1 MHQKNWNHME
11 SPSKAAFK
19 EHLTVCIK
27 LENDARLTITC
38 IDRSPSSTLENI
50 NALFRLI
57 RKIDGRPDQLKILLG
72 DFNYLSITW
81 SNLYYST
88 LDNNENKDPDNLKEA
103 IIKTYLQQFV
113 DFPTRARV
121 SDNPSCIDWVFSN
134 NETIINRVIDFGPYE
149 VTTTLWLKH
158 ISM

>member
-1 MHQKNWNHME
+1 ME
-11 SPSKAAFK
+11 
-19 EHLTVCIK
+19 
-27 LENDARLTITC
+27 N
-38 IDRSPSSTLENI
+38 N

-57 RKIDGRPDQLKILLG
+57 RKIDGRPEQLKILLG
-72 DFNYLSITW
+72 DFNYLAITW

-88 LDNNENKDPDNLKEA
+88 VDNNENKDPDNFKEA

-134 NETIINRVIDFGPYE
+134 NETIINRVIDFGPYW